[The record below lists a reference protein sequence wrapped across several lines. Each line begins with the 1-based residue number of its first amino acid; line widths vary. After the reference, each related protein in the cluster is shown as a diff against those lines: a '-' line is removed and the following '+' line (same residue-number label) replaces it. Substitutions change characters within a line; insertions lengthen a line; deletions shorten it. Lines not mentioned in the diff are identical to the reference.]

1 MSRGGLMGRVVAVMA
16 GAAVLALQVWLT
28 LFAQVVLAYEAAV
41 LVVVLLGL
49 GLRGWARSRRRG
61 QRADAARWPD
71 ARGIPVPQPAPLVGG
86 PVLPPV
92 DAGTGAP
99 PVPTQVAD
107 RRDPLDDLLG
117 RRRPVA

>member
-1 MSRGGLMGRVVAVMA
+1 MGRVVAVVA
-16 GAAVLALQVWLT
+16 GAAVLALQIWLT
-28 LFAQVVLAYEAAV
+28 LYAQVVLAYEAAV
-41 LVVVLLGL
+41 LVVLLLGL

-71 ARGIPVPQPAPLVGG
+71 AHGIPVPQPTMLVGG

-99 PVPTQVAD
+99 PVPTQVED
-107 RRDPLDDLLG
+107 RGDPLDELLR
-117 RRRPVA
+117 RRRPRPVG